1 MYSKDRIEELV
12 REAKLSITDEKYS
25 YHLFGSIIDC
35 TMFTMLLNKRMAKLF
50 RKENKYWATGQK
62 EEALP
67 GRQDLQRAHEH
78 GQRDRVP
85 RVVRPQE
92 HQGLLRQPYT
102 SRRRSSDMV
111 EQASNSLGLCC
122 RRRRCCLGFAR
133 DIVGVY
139 PAPLA
144 INRYLLPQRCAVRDP
159 LCAENNAA
167 TPDSSLVTTG

>member
-12 REAKLSITDEKYS
+12 REAKLAITDEKYS

-85 RVVRPQE
+85 QVVRPPQE
-92 HQGLLRQPYT
+92 HQVYCD
-102 SRRRSSDMV
+102 SRTHH
-111 EQASNSLGLCC
+111 G
-122 RRRRCCLGFAR
+122 
-133 DIVGVY
+133 
-139 PAPLA
+139 
-144 INRYLLPQRCAVRDP
+144 
-159 LCAENNAA
+159 AEAA
-167 TPDSSLVTTG
+167 TWSSTPAIAWDCAADGDGAASVSRAI